1 MRLALRWLL
10 ATLCLAPLALHA
22 APRELK
28 VFRTAMRSEV
38 NASSW
43 HLLKQAFRQASE
55 SQSELIILS
64 INTYGGALDMADSM
78 RTLILNSPIPVW
90 AFIDNQAAS
99 AGALIALACDSIYM
113 RRGASIGAA
122 TVVGSD
128 GQPMPDKYQ
137 SFMRSMM
144 RSTAQAKGY
153 YWPAKDVGEY
163 RRRPE
168 LAEAMVDPSV
178 AIPGVVDS
186 LHVLTL
192 TTEEAIQL
200 HLCEGSFE
208 SVEAILEH
216 YNMTASPVEIYEASP
231 LDRVKG
237 LLLSPVVSGLL
248 IMLIVGGIYF
258 ELQTPGVGLPLAV
271 AVLAAIAYFAPLYI
285 DGLVQHIDLIL
296 FLAGLVLLLVEIF
309 AIPGFGITGIS
320 GIACIVLGLAL
331 ALVDNETVFRGDG
344 DGGLALLRAVAIVIV
359 SLTLGLI
366 GSIVLGG
373 MLIKSPRLSL
383 LSLRKSLDAEDG
395 YVGVAQIDPSLVGAT
410 GVASTVLRPSGKV
423 QIDGHTYDAIAE
435 GGMIDRGATVR
446 VVRIETNQVY
456 VECA

>member
-1 MRLALRWLL
+1 M
-10 ATLCLAPLALHA
+10 
-22 APRELK
+22 
-28 VFRTAMRSEV
+28 
-38 NASSW
+38 
-43 HLLKQAFRQASE
+43 
-55 SQSELIILS
+55 
-64 INTYGGALDMADSM
+64 
-78 RTLILNSPIPVW
+78 
-90 AFIDNQAAS
+90 
-99 AGALIALACDSIYM
+99 
-113 RRGASIGAA
+113 
-122 TVVGSD
+122 
-128 GQPMPDKYQ
+128 
-137 SFMRSMM
+137 
-144 RSTAQAKGY
+144 
-153 YWPAKDVGEY
+153 
-163 RRRPE
+163 
-168 LAEAMVDPSV
+168 
-178 AIPGVVDS
+178 
-186 LHVLTL
+186 
-192 TTEEAIQL
+192 
-200 HLCEGSFE
+200 
-208 SVEAILEH
+208 
-216 YNMTASPVEIYEASP
+216 
-231 LDRVKG
+231 
-237 LLLSPVVSGLL
+237 
-248 IMLIVGGIYF
+248 
-258 ELQTPGVGLPLAV
+258 
-271 AVLAAIAYFAPLYI
+271 LAAIAYFAPLYI

-423 QIDGHTYDAIAE
+423 LIDGHTYDAIAE

-456 VECA
+456 VECAQRGATVSLSHLGTAFRR

>member
-22 APRELK
+22 APKELK

-153 YWPAKDVGEY
+153 YWPVKDVGEY

-258 ELQTPGVGLPLAV
+258 ELQTAPGGCR
-271 AVLAAIAYFAPLYI
+271 
-285 DGLVQHIDLIL
+285 
-296 FLAGLVLLLVEIF
+296 AG
-309 AIPGFGITGIS
+309 
-320 GIACIVLGLAL
+320 
-331 ALVDNETVFRGDG
+331 GD
-344 DGGLALLRAVAIVIV
+344 
-359 SLTLGLI
+359 
-366 GSIVLGG
+366 
-373 MLIKSPRLSL
+373 SL
-383 LSLRKSLDAEDG
+383 LC
-395 YVGVAQIDPSLVGAT
+395 T
-410 GVASTVLRPSGKV
+410 
-423 QIDGHTYDAIAE
+423 AIH
-435 GGMIDRGATVR
+435 
-446 VVRIETNQVY
+446 
-456 VECA
+456 